1 MENIKFEQY
10 PLSVPSLKKLEKKF
24 TSLID
29 ELKSCGSATTALP
42 VIKKMNKLVDD
53 ISSDMT
59 IISVRYQIET
69 NNPKYKKAQD
79 QIDEIS
85 PVISAYI
92 NNWNKVLVKAKY
104 RKDLEKTLGKYY
116 FQMMETS
123 LKVFDEKIIPE
134 LIEQNKLTSEYSR
147 IMASA
152 QIEFDGQVLN
162 LPQMSRYT
170 QHQDR
175 EIRKAASIAVDKWM
189 GENEGKIGEIY
200 GELVKIRHT
209 MAKKLGYKNF
219 VELGYLSLSRLDYKA
234 KDVKGY
240 REQIEEV
247 VVPVCN
253 KLYKRQAKRLGMN
266 QKHMQAY
273 DYNVSFLSGNPKP
286 AGDSTYLV
294 KVATDMYNDM
304 SKETSEFFKFMLDN
318 HLMDLLAKPGK
329 APGGFMTY
337 IPRSKAPFIFANFN
351 GSKDDVD
358 VLTHEVGHA
367 LQGYLSSKIKVP
379 EFRSPTLE
387 ACEIHSMSMEFFAY
401 PYMNKFF
408 GKDEKKYLYSHLE
421 GAVEFLPYGV
431 CVDDFQH
438 WVYENPEA
446 THAQRCEKW
455 KELESRYTP
464 HKKFDDQPTFAHG
477 ATWIR
482 QSHIITSPF
491 YYIDYTLAQ
500 VCAMQFL
507 VEMNKNREKAWK
519 KYIKLCKCGGQYPF
533 VELLE
538 KNKLRNPFIE
548 GNVAKV
554 IKPAFKILSSFED
567 NELE

>member
-10 PLSVPSLKKLEKKF
+10 PLHVPSLKIIEKKIVGL
-24 TSLID
+24 TE
-29 ELKSCGSATTALP
+29 ELKSCGSALTALP
-42 VIKKMNKLVDD
+42 VIKKMNKFMDE

-59 IISVRYQIET
+59 IISVRYQIDTT
-69 NNPKYKKAQD
+69 NTRYAQA
-79 QIDEIS
+79 QNKLDEIS
-85 PVISAYI
+85 PVISAYL
-92 NNWNKVLVKAKY
+92 NNWNKVLVKLRC

-116 FQMMETS
+116 FKMIETS
-123 LKVFDEKIIPE
+123 LKVFDEKIVPE
-134 LIEQNKLTSEYSR
+134 LIEQNRLTSEYSR
-147 IMASA
+147 ILASA
-152 QIEFDGQVLN
+152 KIEFDGQILN
-162 LPQMSRYT
+162 LSQMGKYT
-170 QHQDR
+170 QHKDR
-175 EIRKAASIAVDKWM
+175 TIRKAAAIAVDKWM
-189 GENEGKIGEIY
+189 GENEEAIGEIY
-200 GELVKIRHT
+200 DKLVKLRHQ
-209 MAKKLGYKNF
+209 MALKLGYKNYI
-219 VELGYLSLSRLDYKA
+219 ELGYLSLGRLDYNA

-240 REQIEEV
+240 RKQIEET

-253 KLYKRQAKRLGMN
+253 KLYKRQAKRLGLN
-266 QKHMQAY
+266 PKTMQAY
-273 DYNVSFLSGNPKP
+273 DYNVSFLSGNPTP
-286 AGDSTYLV
+286 AGDADYLV
-294 KVATDMYNDM
+294 KTATNMYDDM
-304 SKETSEFFKFMLDN
+304 SKETKEFFHFMLDN

-337 IPRSKAPFIFANFN
+337 IPRYKAPFIFANFN

-379 EFRSPTLE
+379 EYRSPTLE

-408 GKDEKKYLYSHLE
+408 GKDEQKYLYSHLE

-431 CVDDFQH
+431 CVDEFQH
-438 WVYENPEA
+438 WVYENPNA
-446 THAQRCEKW
+446 THEDRCAKW
-455 KELESRYTP
+455 KELEARYTP
-464 HKKFDDQPTFAHG
+464 HKRFDDQPTFKHG

-482 QSHIITSPF
+482 QSHIINSPF

-500 VCAMQFL
+500 VCAMQFF
-507 VEMNKNREKAWK
+507 VEMNKNRDKAWK

-538 KNKLRNPFIE
+538 KNKLRNPFLD

-554 IKPAFKILSSFED
+554 IKPVSKVLASYDDSEF
-567 NELE
+567 

>member
-10 PLSVPSLKKLEKKF
+10 PLHVPSLKIIEKKIVGL
-24 TSLID
+24 TE
-29 ELKSCGSATTALP
+29 ELKSCGSALTALP
-42 VIKKMNKLVDD
+42 VIKKMNKFMDE

-59 IISVRYQIET
+59 IISVRYQIDTT
-69 NNPKYKKAQD
+69 NTRYSQAQNKL
-79 QIDEIS
+79 DEIS
-85 PVISAYI
+85 PVISAYL
-92 NNWNKVLVKAKY
+92 NNWNKVLVKLKC

-116 FQMMETS
+116 FKMIETS
-123 LKVFDEKIIPE
+123 LKVFDEKIVPE
-134 LIEQNKLTSEYSR
+134 LIEQNRLTSEYSR
-147 IMASA
+147 ILASA
-152 QIEFDGQVLN
+152 KIEFNGQILN
-162 LPQMSRYT
+162 LPQMGKYT
-170 QHQDR
+170 QHKDR
-175 EIRKAASIAVDKWM
+175 AVRKEAAIAVDKWM
-189 GENEGKIGEIY
+189 GENEEAIGEIY
-200 GELVKIRHT
+200 DKLVKLRHQ
-209 MAKKLGYKNF
+209 MALKLGYKNF
-219 VELGYLSLSRLDYKA
+219 VELGYLSLGRLDYNA

-240 REQIEEV
+240 RKQIEET

-253 KLYKRQAKRLGMN
+253 KLYKRQAKRLGYN
-266 QKHMQAY
+266 PKTMQAY
-273 DYNVSFLSGNPKP
+273 DYNVSFLSGNPTP
-286 AGDSTYLV
+286 AGDADYLV
-294 KVATDMYNDM
+294 KTATNMYDDM
-304 SKETSEFFKFMLDN
+304 SKETKEFFHFMLDN

-337 IPRSKAPFIFANFN
+337 IPRYKAPFIFANFN

-379 EFRSPTLE
+379 EYRSPTLE

-431 CVDDFQH
+431 CVDEFQH
-438 WVYENPEA
+438 WVYENPNA
-446 THAQRCEKW
+446 THADRCAKW
-455 KELESRYTP
+455 KELEARYTP
-464 HKKFDDQPTFAHG
+464 HKRFDDQPTFNHG

-482 QSHIITSPF
+482 QSHIINSPF

-500 VCAMQFL
+500 VCAMQFF
-507 VEMNKNREKAWK
+507 VEMNKNRDKAWK

-538 KNKLRNPFIE
+538 KNKLRNPFLD

-554 IKPAFKILSSFED
+554 IKPVSKVLASYDDSEF
-567 NELE
+567 